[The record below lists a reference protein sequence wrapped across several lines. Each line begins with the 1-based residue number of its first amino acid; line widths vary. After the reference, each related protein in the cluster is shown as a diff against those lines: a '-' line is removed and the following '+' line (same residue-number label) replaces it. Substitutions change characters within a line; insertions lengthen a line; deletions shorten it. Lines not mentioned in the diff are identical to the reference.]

1 MYVQQRRKKTQMTNY
16 LRQLQQKQQDKLLSF
31 TSSFNELELVPNTD
45 SELVPK
51 TDTELV
57 PKEESFQCMVVTSTG
72 KVLAKKLFNEYFNKS
87 IVKVDELNKMYDQPV
102 ASIPIMNE
110 VPLVKN
116 LTAKTSYQ
124 SLSKDEFKHLLAYY
138 MRPNTYR

>member
-31 TSSFNELELVPNTD
+31 TSSFNEPELVPNTD
-45 SELVPK
+45 S
-51 TDTELV
+51 ELV